1 MWIWSKTKQ
10 SCFHMKG
17 FALGLALKMRRKA
30 TRKSPFVL
38 THFKTTNQIQPRCH
52 VKVWLISSHVI
63 GFSDLVDL
71 WVIKIKKPM
80 ILCAFGTWRPST
92 KYRSHSENMQKV
104 CLFFSQNNE
113 FYDYQT
119 WETFF
124 LDIYDVRKGLW
135 AFFLD
140 CADWLGRQT
149 LITWS
154 EREESPSYQI

>member
-1 MWIWSKTKQ
+1 
-10 SCFHMKG
+10 
-17 FALGLALKMRRKA
+17 
-30 TRKSPFVL
+30 
-38 THFKTTNQIQPRCH
+38 
-52 VKVWLISSHVI
+52 
-63 GFSDLVDL
+63 
-71 WVIKIKKPM
+71 
-80 ILCAFGTWRPST
+80 
-92 KYRSHSENMQKV
+92 MQKV

-154 EREESPSYQI
+154 EREESRSYQI